1 MARFINRPETLKS
14 LLERRGADSQTQG
27 YMARAMPA
35 HRLSKPLNQLGARGG
50 YVPQPS
56 PRSRGAVVKVWTTT
70 KTGTTAAH
78 TRSIAQKGKGIDGG
92 YADLFTAEDRV
103 VDRQG
108 CAQRSQDD
116 PHQCRMIIS
125 LVEGAPLDLQAYTRA
140 YMAQMARDV
149 GRTFE
154 WIAATHQDT
163 AHVQTHVMI
172 RGRDLA
178 ARDLYLTKHNG
189 A

>member
-1 MARFINRPETLKS
+1 MARFSNRPEALKPP
-14 LLERRGADSQTQG
+14 LERHDADSRTQG
-27 YMARAMPA
+27 YIARAMRS
-35 HRLSKPLNQLGARGG
+35 HWLSKPLHQQGARGG
-50 YVPQPS
+50 YVPHPS
-56 PRSRGAVVKVWTTT
+56 PRSRGAVVKMWTTT

-78 TRSIAQKGKGIDGG
+78 TRSIAQAGKSIDSG
-92 YADLFTAEDRV
+92 YTDLFTAEDCV

-140 YMAQMARDV
+140 SIAPMARNA
-149 GRTFE
+149 GGTLE
-154 WIAATHQDT
+154 WIAAIHQDT
-163 AHVQTHVMI
+163 AHVQMPVMI

-178 ARDLYLTKHNG
+178 ERDLYLTKRDG

>member
-1 MARFINRPETLKS
+1 
-14 LLERRGADSQTQG
+14 
-27 YMARAMPA
+27 
-35 HRLSKPLNQLGARGG
+35 
-50 YVPQPS
+50 
-56 PRSRGAVVKVWTTT
+56 VKVWTTT
-70 KTGTTAAH
+70 KIGTTAAH
-78 TRSIAQKGKGIDGG
+78 TCSIAQAGKSIDGG

-116 PHQCRMIIS
+116 PHQFRMIIS

-149 GRTFE
+149 GGTLE
-154 WIAATHQDT
+154 WMAATHQDT
-163 AHVQTHVMI
+163 AHVQTPVMI

-178 ARDLYLTKHNG
+178 GRDLYPTKHYW

>member
-1 MARFINRPETLKS
+1 
-14 LLERRGADSQTQG
+14 
-27 YMARAMPA
+27 
-35 HRLSKPLNQLGARGG
+35 
-50 YVPQPS
+50 
-56 PRSRGAVVKVWTTT
+56 VKVWTTM

-78 TRSIAQKGKGIDGG
+78 TRSIAQAGKGIDGG

-116 PHQCRMIIS
+116 PHQFRMIIS

-149 GRTFE
+149 GGEARV
-154 WIAATHQDT
+154 D
-163 AHVQTHVMI
+163 
-172 RGRDLA
+172 RGDPPGYGSCA
-178 ARDLYLTKHNG
+178 YACDDSG

>member
-1 MARFINRPETLKS
+1 MARFINRPETLKPP
-14 LLERRGADSQTQG
+14 LERRGADSRTQG
-27 YMARAMPA
+27 YMARAMRA
-35 HRLSKPLNQLGARGG
+35 HRLSKPLNHLGARGG

-56 PRSRGAVVKVWTTT
+56 PRSRGAVVKVWTTM

-78 TRSIAQKGKGIDGG
+78 TRSIAQAGKGIDGG

-116 PHQCRMIIS
+116 PHQFRMIIS

-149 GRTFE
+149 GGEARV
-154 WIAATHQDT
+154 D
-163 AHVQTHVMI
+163 
-172 RGRDLA
+172 RGDSPGYGSCA
-178 ARDLYLTKHNG
+178 YACDDSG